1 MKSSNPVFKDNL
13 FVYRG
18 KKTGAVMTIGG
29 TIIKTIV
36 LLTLVTVT
44 AAWVWSRFH
53 LQSAG
58 SMDAVRKLLA
68 ISGPVALVLGFIT
81 PFRPNWS
88 PITAPFYA
96 VSQGVVLGCFTEF
109 IERIYP
115 GVVQQAVPLTLCVLF
130 SMLLLYSTGV
140 IRVTRRLQAMI
151 LSAMLA
157 ILFTYLLE
165 WVLRLLGVQIPYIH
179 DGSMLSIGLS
189 LFVVVVAAF
198 SLLLDFEQ
206 IVQGQAHGAPKYMEW
221 YCAYG
226 LMVSLVW
233 LFFRILDLLVK
244 LSSRKDKR

>member
-1 MKSSNPVFKDNL
+1 MKSSNPVFKDSL
-13 FVYRG
+13 FAHRS
-18 KKTGAVMTIGG
+18 KTKGAVMTIGG
-29 TIIKTIV
+29 TIIKTIL
-36 LLTLVTVT
+36 LLTLVAVT
-44 AAWVWSRFH
+44 AVWVWSRFDI
-53 LQSAG
+53 QSAR
-58 SMDAVRKLLA
+58 SMHTLRMLLS

-96 VSQGVVLGCFTEF
+96 VSQGIVLGCLSYFVEML
-109 IERIYP
+109 YP
-115 GVVQQAVPLTLCVLF
+115 GIIQQAVPLTLCVLF

-140 IRVTRRLQAMI
+140 IRVTRRFQAMV

-157 ILFTYLLE
+157 IMFTYLIE
-165 WVLRLLGVQIPYIH
+165 WLLRFVGIQIPYIH
-179 DGSMLSIGLS
+179 DGSILGIAFS

-198 SLLLDFEQ
+198 SLLLDFEL

-233 LFFRILDLLVK
+233 LYFRILDLLIK
-244 LSSRKDKR
+244 LSRRKNER